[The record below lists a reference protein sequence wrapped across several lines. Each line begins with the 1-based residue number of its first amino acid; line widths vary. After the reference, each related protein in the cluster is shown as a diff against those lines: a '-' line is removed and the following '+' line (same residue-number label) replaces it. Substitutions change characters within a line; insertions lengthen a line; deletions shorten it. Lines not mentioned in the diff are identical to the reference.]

1 MVIVFKAALCSA
13 LDEPLNSLKT
23 YAPRAAPS
31 ATAAMDS
38 GLVDERENVA
48 AFVPARARDAA
59 PAARRKVSCE

>member
-1 MVIVFKAALCSA
+1 MVIVFRAALCSA
-13 LDEPLNSLKT
+13 LDDPLNSLKT

-38 GLVDERENVA
+38 GVLEERENVA

-59 PAARRKVSCE
+59 PAARRRLSCE